1 MGHSARIGWR
11 TRQCIA
17 LAGNVSCGYTLRS
30 DFPAVRS
37 PRVRPMSSQLLS
49 PRTGWASLRDLNGYQ
64 WFVFIVCCLA
74 WDMDC
79 MDQQLFVLA
88 RRPAMLELVPKPAE
102 TDPRWSVKH
111 GEIAGQLT
119 AGATREIKPAPT
131 EKDIAPKVAAALHD
145 ADVASAAG
153 YATMFFMLGWA
164 VGGIGFGVMGDRVG
178 RVKTLTLTIL
188 LYAIFTGLSA
198 FSIGVAD
205 FHFYRFLTG
214 LGVGGVFAA
223 AVTLLAETAPENARP
238 FLLGLFQASSVV
250 GNCTAALINI
260 GLGYAVYTDSFS
272 EGTVLGFPLTPWR
285 LMFLVGIMP
294 GLLVVLVQLR
304 LKEPEKWLR
313 LKAAGKRGG
322 SYSELLGDRQWRS
335 RALFGLLLAVSGVIG
350 LWGIAFFSPD
360 LQRYVAR
367 PIYVEE
373 SKALRP
379 GFSEEASGKG
389 LDAEQAAKYIE
400 AKATKYVTWQSDK
413 WSGVT
418 SLVQNTGAFFG
429 IFAFSIL
436 TNRFGRKPTFALFFV
451 LAGVSTAMVF
461 LYLKTW
467 EDIFWMI
474 PIMGFFQLALFG
486 GYAIYFP
493 ELFPTRLRSTGTS
506 FCYNVGRLIAAFG
519 PAAIGLLTGVVYAHL
534 PAPDPFRYA
543 GVTMCAVFLLGLIA
557 LPFLPETR
565 GKPLPE

>member
-1 MGHSARIGWR
+1 
-11 TRQCIA
+11 
-17 LAGNVSCGYTLRS
+17 
-30 DFPAVRS
+30 
-37 PRVRPMSSQLLS
+37 MSTPLPSS
-49 PRTGWASLRDLNGYQ
+49 RTGWASLRDLTGYQ
-64 WFVFIVCCLA
+64 WFVFIVCCMA

-88 RRPAMLELVPKPAE
+88 RRPAMMELVPKPAE
-102 TDPRWSVKH
+102 GDPRWTVKLA
-111 GEIAGQLT
+111 EISEQNT
-119 AGATREIKPAPT
+119 AAAAKESKPAPSET
-131 EKDIAPKVAAALHD
+131 ELKQKVLASLHD

-153 YATMFFMLGWA
+153 YATMFFMIGWA

-223 AVTLLAETAPENARP
+223 AVTLLAETAPGHSRP
-238 FLLGLFQASSVV
+238 FLLGLFQASSVL

-272 EGTVLGFPLTPWR
+272 AGTVLGYPLTPWR
-285 LMFLVGIMP
+285 LMFLVGIIP
-294 GLLVVLVQLR
+294 GFLVVLVQLR
-304 LKEPEKWLR
+304 LKEPQKWLQQ
-313 LKAAGKRGG
+313 KAEGKKGG

-360 LQRYVAR
+360 LQRYISR

-373 SKALRP
+373 AKVLRP
-379 GFSEEASGKG
+379 SFEREAGEAG
-389 LDAEQAAKYIE
+389 LEGGTAARFVE
-400 AKATKYVTWQSDK
+400 ARSAKYVTWQSDK

-429 IFAFSIL
+429 IFAFSFL
-436 TNRFGRKPTFALFFV
+436 TNSFGRRPTFALFFV
-451 LAGVSTAMVF
+451 LAGLSTAMVF
-461 LYLKTW
+461 LFLKTW

-474 PIMGFFQLALFG
+474 PMMGFFQLALFG

-557 LPFLPETR
+557 LPFLPETK